1 MKFIFRGGFNAVTD
15 INAKFDT
22 KYMGSVRVYTGA
34 NKFDKWI
41 FEQLNGVYSSL
52 PESEQKKVVELNVL
66 NELKKE
72 ENIHNIMLVST
83 MTDKIGSSARFI
95 KTALENAGYSVSEC
109 VDIVKDTDKL
119 GNTDKYDLAIV
130 IEDTDKSSAKLVR
143 EENKLIKNFIGK
155 KSYTVLV

>member
-1 MKFIFRGGFNAVTD
+1 M
-15 INAKFDT
+15 
-22 KYMGSVRVYTGA
+22 
-34 NKFDKWI
+34 
-41 FEQLNGVYSSL
+41 
-52 PESEQKKVVELNVL
+52 

-83 MTDKIGSSARFI
+83 MTDKIGGSARFI

-130 IEDTDKSSAKLVR
+130 IEDTDNSSAKLVL